1 MGFHLNALKI
11 SCPGGPKTSAIG
23 NAQGICIGGLRRI
36 AAVISG
42 FRYNLEPTSTAGN
55 RPIGVSS
62 TPLCMAVRGY
72 VIDHQC
78 SACHRGNRVDKNP
91 ISRWW
96 LVGQDI

>member
-55 RPIGVSS
+55 PSNWCLLNTIVHGRARLCDRSPMLCLPSRKSS
-62 TPLCMAVRGY
+62 
-72 VIDHQC
+72 
-78 SACHRGNRVDKNP
+78 
-91 ISRWW
+91 
-96 LVGQDI
+96 